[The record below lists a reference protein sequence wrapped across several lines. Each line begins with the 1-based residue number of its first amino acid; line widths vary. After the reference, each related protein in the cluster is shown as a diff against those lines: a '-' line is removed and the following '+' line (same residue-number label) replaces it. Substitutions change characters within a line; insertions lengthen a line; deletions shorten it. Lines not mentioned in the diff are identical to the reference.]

1 MIFLNP
7 SASPSKEDD
16 RFLPRL
22 VAYCFRRAPAS
33 GVMPGWR
40 VGGRNSGW
48 GAAFKI
54 AMCSSGKLRKED
66 WSREGTEEGGRR
78 EDGETGAFASTRF
91 GDAAMHVLSLSG
103 RAQPP
108 SFSSVWEEE
117 SMSAVEK
124 RNTAVAWIG
133 RVRKKHQTVAVLFS
147 FHYVLWGKLWTWD
160 ILFWCTSCIAS
171 KVEVP
176 NYSHMGLA
184 IRHKGPTASL
194 QGPWNYF
201 QHT

>member
-16 RFLPRL
+16 GILLRL
-22 VAYCFRRAPAS
+22 VAFCSRRAPAS

-40 VGGRNSGW
+40 LGGRNSGW

-54 AMCSSGKLRKED
+54 AMCSSGKLGKED
-66 WSREGTEEGGRR
+66 WAREGNGRGGSRR

-103 RAQPP
+103 RVEGP
-108 SFSSVWEEE
+108 SRLLSRLFGRSI
-117 SMSAVEK
+117 SAVEK

-133 RVRKKHQTVAVLFS
+133 RGWKKHQTDAVLLS
-147 FHYVLWGKLWTWD
+147 FHDMLWGKLWTRD
-160 ILFWCTSCIAS
+160 LPAS
-171 KVEVP
+171 QPKVEVA
-176 NYSHMGLA
+176 NYSHTGLA